1 MTNVT
6 VQEALKAA
14 EKLIVKAIMFES
26 EAEQYLSESNY
37 ELNGCL
43 GDSAA
48 DISVNGKA
56 VLAKVRAA
64 LSEIE
69 KCEPVAEAI
78 RERDRLG
85 FAVVNVIGK
94 LDEIIENTQEVE
106 IDDFLHIAV
115 PIDMWNE
122 LQAALEDM
130 PKRADL
136 YTSPQPRDWVGLSD
150 DDIVNI
156 GMQNFTDIRFAKAIE
171 AKLKQLNTKG

>member
-1 MTNVT
+1 MSN
-6 VQEALKAA
+6 VQEALKTA

-26 EAEQYLSESNY
+26 EAEQYLSESIY

-69 KCEPVAEAI
+69 KCAPVGEVSI
-78 RERDRLG
+78 DYQG
-85 FAVVNVIGK
+85 FMAYRQLKNLPEGYHK
-94 LDEIIENTQEVE
+94 
-106 IDDFLHIAV
+106 
-115 PIDMWNE
+115 
-122 LQAALEDM
+122 
-130 PKRADL
+130 L
-136 YTSPQPRDWVGLSD
+136 YTSPHTVEIPPCQPRDWVGLSD
-150 DDIVNI
+150 E
-156 GMQNFTDIRFAKAIE
+156 DIRQCEQYPSRLYADHAKIIE

>member
-1 MTNVT
+1 MTN

-64 LSEIE
+64 LAEVESRSQ
-69 KCEPVAEAI
+69 PVAW
-78 RERDRLG
+78 
-85 FAVVNVIGK
+85 
-94 LDEIIENTQEVE
+94 
-106 IDDFLHIAV
+106 IDPADG
-115 PIDMWNE
+115 
-122 LQAALEDM
+122 ALYHYKMYDTYK
-130 PKRADL
+130 PL
-136 YTSPQPRDWVGLSD
+136 YTAPISKED
-150 DDIVNI
+150 
-156 GMQNFTDIRFAKAIE
+156 
-171 AKLKQLNTKG
+171 